1 MKNNLMIDLNNYI
14 GKICKCNVR
23 LPYVWDMIADS
34 NMEILPSNTWFVI
47 IKVEELVGVEIGY
60 YDVYLLN
67 NQGELRLT
75 NVHREEL
82 DNIQIVT
89 HE

>member
-1 MKNNLMIDLNNYI
+1 MIDINNYI

-23 LPYVWDMIADS
+23 LQYVVWDMVANTDID
-34 NMEILPSNTWFVI
+34 ILPSNTWFVL
-47 IKVEELVGVEIGY
+47 IKVEEPLVGVELGY

-75 NVHREEL
+75 IIHREEL
-82 DNIQIVT
+82 DKIEMVT